1 MLLDP
6 RLQRRLTGDEFKAF
20 INLMVWAVSLVSDGA
35 FNPDDAEMIVERK
48 HIGRLVDVGV
58 IEKDEADNHRIAE
71 TYWSWQTSTA
81 ELEKMQEQRKK
92 SRERKSEWRAKQQE
106 DAKQQEELRV
116 ASLPMDEQMAWLAQ
130 QLGKEPVNR

>member
-35 FNPDDAEMIVERK
+35 FAPDDAEMIVERE
-48 HIGRLVDVGV
+48 HINRLLDVGV
-58 IEKDEADNHRIAE
+58 VEKDDEDNHRIAE

-92 SRERKSEWRAKQQE
+92 DRERKAQWRANQQDE
-106 DAKQQEELRV
+106 FSV
-116 ASLPMDEQMAWLAQ
+116 ASLPADKQIAWLQ
-130 QLGKEPVNR
+130 DPLGHEPVNPVNL